1 MYLSAERL
9 ALANQTVWETFQRT
23 SVACQAIPHWETG
36 DPAQSSVRS
45 DSAPPSAP
53 LPIEHVSIPFSVTL
67 AEAIAPTPDA
77 LLAKVMQATTLLAL
91 IVDIGVIWR
100 IRAKVVTTQNYYPIW
115 PPPPPPLTSSDI
127 ILATL
132 IRARAAVELAGYRA
146 PSCIF
151 VDTESLIDLSTL
163 VGGYAG
169 TDVLLGPAMINALHR
184 VESLEQNLFVPPPA
198 KPPPAGLTR
207 LILLGRRER
216 IAQGGAWDASPG
228 EEPVDLAVSVMP
240 SLEVVGDT
248 QTNTIE
254 LNVRVSGAVRVK
266 DPNGLVAL
274 VSV

>member
-9 ALANQTVWETFQRT
+9 ALANQTVWETFQAT

-36 DPAQSSVRS
+36 DPAQSNVRA
-45 DSAPPSAP
+45 DKVMPLPSLP
-53 LPIEHVSIPFSVTL
+53 LPIEHVSIPFEVTL

-77 LLAKVMQATTLLAL
+77 LLAKVIQATTWLAYV
-91 IVDIGVIWR
+91 VDVGVIWR
-100 IRAKVVTTQNYYPIW
+100 IRAQAGTVQDYFPGPWT
-115 PPPPPPLTSSDI
+115 PLDTNA

-132 IRARAAVELAGYRA
+132 IKARAAVEVAGYRA
-146 PSCIF
+146 PSCVF
-151 VDTESLIDLSTL
+151 VDTESWIDLSTL

-184 VESLEQNLFVPPPA
+184 VESLEAGQYPPPAA

-216 IAQGGAWDASPG
+216 IVRAGASDASPG

-248 QTNTIE
+248 PANNVQ
-254 LNVRVSGAVRVK
+254 LRVRVSGAVRVK
-266 DPNGLVAL
+266 NPFGVVAL

>member
-36 DPAQSSVRS
+36 DPAQSSVRA
-45 DSAPPSAP
+45 DSVPPSAP
-53 LPIEHVSIPFSVTL
+53 LPIEHVSIPFQVTL

-77 LLAKVMQATTLLAL
+77 LLAKVMQTTTWLAL

-100 IRAKVVTTQNYYPIW
+100 IRDKVVNTPDYFNW
-115 PPPPPPLTSSDI
+115 PLDDDD
-127 ILATL
+127 ILAKL
-132 IRARAAVELAGYRA
+132 IRARAAVEMAGYRA

-151 VDTESLIDLSTL
+151 VDTESLIDLSKL

-169 TDVLLGPAMINALHR
+169 TDVFLGPAMINALHR
-184 VESLEQNLFVPPPA
+184 VEWLYRDLPVVPPPSPA
-198 KPPPAGLTR
+198 PPNLTR

-216 IAQGGAWDASPG
+216 IAQGAAWDASPG

-240 SLEVVGDT
+240 SLEVIGDT

-266 DPNGLVAL
+266 DPSGVVAL
-274 VSV
+274 MSQ

>member
-45 DSAPPSAP
+45 DSVPPSAP
-53 LPIEHVSIPFSVTL
+53 LPIEHVSIPFQVTL

-77 LLAKVMQATTLLAL
+77 LLGKVMQATTWLAL
-91 IVDIGVIWR
+91 IVDIGVMWR
-100 IRAKVVTTQNYYPIW
+100 IRDKVVTTQDYYPW
-115 PPPPPPLTSSDI
+115 PLTSDE

-132 IRARAAVELAGYRA
+132 IRARAAVEVAGYRA

-151 VDTESLIDLSTL
+151 VDTESLIDLSKL
-163 VGGYAG
+163 VSGYAG

-184 VESLEQNLFVPPPA
+184 VESLKRNQLPPLPPPPPPA
-198 KPPPAGLTR
+198 NLTR

-216 IAQGGAWDASPG
+216 IAQGAAWDASPG

-240 SLEVVGDT
+240 SLEVIGDT
-248 QTNTIE
+248 PTNTIE

-266 DPNGLVAL
+266 DPSGLVAL
-274 VSV
+274 VST

>member
-45 DSAPPSAP
+45 DSVPPSAP
-53 LPIEHVSIPFSVTL
+53 LPIEHVSIPFQVTL

-77 LLAKVMQATTLLAL
+77 LLAKVMQATTWLAL

-100 IRAKVVTTQNYYPIW
+100 IRAKVVTTQDYYPPVPW
-115 PPPPPPLTSSDI
+115 PPPDFADV

-151 VDTESLIDLSTL
+151 VDTESLIDLSKL

-184 VESLEQNLFVPPPA
+184 VESLEQNLFVPPPS
-198 KPPPAGLTR
+198 PPPAGLTR

-266 DPNGLVAL
+266 DPYGVVAL